1 MTTLKKN
8 LADEDAVSC
17 LVLGTENKELL
28 VLDPEAFTILTKVSI
43 RSIPGCVQGPVC
55 ILVLSVVGSICSLKA
70 DESMQL
76 GIKKKIDIPRAHHY

>member
-28 VLDPEAFTILTKVSI
+28 VLDPEAFIILAKVSQYGA
-43 RSIPGCVQGPVC
+43 RPSAQLRPR
-55 ILVLSVVGSICSLKA
+55 LHSLPLLPPPSPA
-70 DESMQL
+70 PSSW
-76 GIKKKIDIPRAHHY
+76 